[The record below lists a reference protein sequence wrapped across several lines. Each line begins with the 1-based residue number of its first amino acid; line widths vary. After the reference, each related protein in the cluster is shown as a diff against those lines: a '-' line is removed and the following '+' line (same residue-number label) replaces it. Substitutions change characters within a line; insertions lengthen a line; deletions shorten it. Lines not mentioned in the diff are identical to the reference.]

1 MKGVIEWS
9 LKISEKTII
18 LKLSDLKAI
27 TKSITTRAVS
37 YTHLQIGIG
46 ACKQVQF
53 IMHLW
58 VDENKGEKEILKS
71 HYVNFDFRDTDI
83 SIAKKMVEITNI
95 INGEIDPFEED

>member
-1 MKGVIEWS
+1 
-9 LKISEKTII
+9 
-18 LKLSDLKAI
+18 
-27 TKSITTRAVS
+27 
-37 YTHLQIGIG
+37 
-46 ACKQVQF
+46 
-53 IMHLW
+53 MHLW